1 LYNQKVLMCHFMNSS
16 SNISDDM
23 KALFFINF
31 QSCQILS
38 TVKTIYIDSDAV
50 ILLE

>member
-1 LYNQKVLMCHFMNSS
+1 MCHFMNSS
-16 SNISDDM
+16 SNIGEDM
-23 KALFFINF
+23 KALFINF